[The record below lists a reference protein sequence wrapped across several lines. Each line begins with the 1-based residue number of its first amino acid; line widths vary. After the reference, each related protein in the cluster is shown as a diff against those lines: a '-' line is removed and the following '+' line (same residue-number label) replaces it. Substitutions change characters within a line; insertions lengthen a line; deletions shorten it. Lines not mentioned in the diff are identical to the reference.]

1 MSFNKTLFHLL
12 FQALEPGSL
21 SLIDTLVCSFELPR
35 TKLSYGL
42 LSVLVVNLI
51 YPLRDLV

>member
-21 SLIDTLVCSFELPR
+21 SLIDALVCSFELPR